1 MHQIVNLVYASSSLV
16 LHPVQVAEWSNARV
30 CKTLFRG
37 FKSHPELLFQ
47 NRLIGRSTHFDCVC
61 LGSNPSSG
69 TKCPIDGIGIHT
81 CLRSKVLQ
89 VRLLYR
95 VPSWIGV
102 TVARRSPKPLV
113 GVQIPHPSPT
123 LLAQWIRAIG
133 YEPMCRRFKSYRGC

>member
-95 VPSWIGV
+95 APSW
-102 TVARRSPKPLV
+102 V
-113 GVQIPHPSPT
+113 GV
-123 LLAQWIRAIG
+123 IG
-133 YEPMCRRFKSYRGC
+133 NILVSKTKVQSSSLWPFVYPLSSVD

>member
-1 MHQIVNLVYASSSLV
+1 MRQIVDLVYVSSNLTG
-16 LHPVQVAEWSNARV
+16 HPVQVAEWSNARV

-37 FKSHPELLFQ
+37 FESHPELLFQ

-81 CLRSKVLQ
+81 CLRNKVLQ

-95 VPSWIGV
+95 APSWDGVIGS
-102 TVARRSPKPLV
+102 T
-113 GVQIPHPSPT
+113 GVSKT
-123 LLAQWIRAIG
+123 L
-133 YEPMCRRFKSYRGC
+133 S